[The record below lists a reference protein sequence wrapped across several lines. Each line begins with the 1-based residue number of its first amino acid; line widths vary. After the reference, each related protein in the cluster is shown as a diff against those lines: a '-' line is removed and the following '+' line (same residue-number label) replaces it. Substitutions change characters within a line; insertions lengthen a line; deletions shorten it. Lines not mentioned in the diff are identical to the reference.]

1 MNPYKIIFLAALIIG
16 SAVNKGSSQV
26 NYREI
31 ASLQNHSVP
40 MLELQAD
47 KSTRV
52 LLIFPHSDDETLVA
66 GLISHLKEKGATI
79 HYLMLNQGPLTH
91 DNERRLA
98 ELECSCAILGID
110 DVEVAGFYNNTWED
124 VLSDNILFWY
134 DQQDTIREVIRKKI
148 YSFNP
153 NIIITFDSEIG
164 LYGHPEHRV
173 AASVTED
180 IFHGNKKL
188 SSTGSQLLLQFTLPE
203 ELEKFLATNNPAYEL
218 ARGLTGS
225 KGLPEPD
232 YALDIRKYWELKNDA
247 ARCHQSQV
255 GGLGPFYLF
264 YDEKNKQEHIE
275 AFSKEYYT
283 LKKRQ

>member
-1 MNPYKIIFLAALIIG
+1 MKILFLAALIIG

-31 ASLQNHSVP
+31 ASLQDHSVP
-40 MLELQAD
+40 LLELQAD
-47 KSTRV
+47 NNTRV

-66 GLISHLKEKGATI
+66 GLISHLKEKAATI

-91 DNERRLA
+91 ENERRLA

-110 DVEVAGFYNNTWED
+110 EVEVAGFYNNTWED

-134 DQQDTIREVIRKKI
+134 DRQDTIRDVIRNKI
-148 YSFNP
+148 DSFNP
-153 NIIITFDSEIG
+153 DILITFDSEIG

-173 AASVTED
+173 TAHVTER
-180 IFHGNKKL
+180 IFDENMKNP
-188 SSTGSQLLLQFTLPE
+188 SFSPQLLLQFTLPYK
-203 ELEKFLATNNPAYEL
+203 LEKFMITGNPAYGL
-218 ARGLTGS
+218 AKDLTGNE
-225 KGLPEPD
+225 GLPPPD

-247 ARCHQSQV
+247 ARCHESQV
-255 GGLGPFYLF
+255 GGLRPFYVF
-264 YDEKNKQEHIE
+264 YEEKYKQEHIE

-283 LKKRQ
+283 LKKRKRQ